1 MVIGI
6 LQFELLIPEP
16 ESIKDKRRVVR
27 SIKDRLH
34 QEHQVSVAEVADHD
48 NLSRALLGLACVG
61 TDAKRVAEVLDHVT
75 EKLRDPLYARMEFHL
90 GECRRQ
96 VLSGVEA
103 VESPEAPI
111 DSDALATEM
120 LKRFDEDAS
129 RSEGS

>member
-34 QEHQVSVAEVADHD
+34 QEHQVSVAEVAEQD
-48 NLSRALLGLACVG
+48 NLARAELGLACVG

-75 EKLRDPLYARMEFHL
+75 EKLRDPLYSRMEYHL

-96 VLSGVEA
+96 VLSGVDVAETG
-103 VESPEAPI
+103 EAPI
-111 DSDALATEM
+111 DTDALASEM
-120 LKRFDEDAS
+120 LRRFNDDPDT
-129 RSEGS
+129 RSQA